1 MREIEKEKGVE
12 RGEEEKGERIKNIT
26 QTSPRRRMDRDI
38 KQYSRTRAGR
48 RGGNHWYKNKKRQWW
63 KKNDEREGEK
73 KGRRE
78 FRPNFYYAGQTH
90 GGGGLLP
97 SLYCIRNA
105 RNETNVFR
113 TAHGLQYDKLV
124 CLIHPNSSA
133 DYALPPPCI

>member
-1 MREIEKEKGVE
+1 VE
-12 RGEEEKGERIKNIT
+12 
-26 QTSPRRRMDRDI
+26 
-38 KQYSRTRAGR
+38 
-48 RGGNHWYKNKKRQWW
+48 KKRL
-63 KKNDEREGEK
+63 EGKK

-133 DYALPPPCI
+133 DYALHHAHIMSSSVTGCRYCETVSVLLLLYSPSNAYERRRPSQRL